1 MALHIVRKERRLN
14 FRPAGRVASKR
25 HKQRRLPVVAN
36 DAHVVLEDLCI
47 EARTAVDR
55 RRRMTCLPAWVP
67 SLLSTASRRPLYLSA
82 LISFWCI
89 RYELE
94 SLALDLGKLVAEGG
108 GDQPPRT

>member
-25 HKQRRLPVVAN
+25 HKQRRLSVVAN

-55 RRRMTCLPAWVP
+55 RRQND
-67 SLLSTASRRPLYLSA
+67 LSA
-82 LISFWCI
+82 SMGAIVAINRVQEILVLISPDF
-89 RYELE
+89 L
-94 SLALDLGKLVAEGG
+94 LVY
-108 GDQPPRT
+108 PL